1 MDKIDTKIITAFRD
15 KCKLCGARA
24 LLDEE
29 IIALIIKTGDN
40 VKDVLTLS
48 KNLLRRYGSIRGIC
62 DCPLSQL
69 VRENVGITEKK
80 AMDIKIAFEFGY
92 RSNKKMVF
100 GEHIEDAFD
109 VAEILRLDM
118 KNRKQECFKAI
129 LLNTKNNIISIENI
143 SVGTI
148 NASLVHC
155 REVFRT
161 AISKNAQSIIVAH
174 NHPSTDP
181 TPSFEDIK
189 ITHRLVRAGDLIGI
203 RILDHVIIGGDDY
216 YSFIENGKLLPVTNP
231 PKKKGVCEENRPM
244 DKSDSLG

>member
-1 MDKIDTKIITAFRD
+1 MDKIDTKITAAFRE
-15 KCKLCGARA
+15 KCKVCGARA

-62 DCPLSQL
+62 DCPVSQL

-80 AMDIKIAFEFGY
+80 ATDIKVSFEFGF
-92 RSNKKMVF
+92 RANKKMVF
-100 GEHIEDAFD
+100 GEQITDAFD
-109 VAEILRLDM
+109 VAELLRLDM

-129 LLNTKNNIISIENI
+129 LLNTKNCIISIEDI

-148 NASLVHC
+148 SASLVHC

-161 AISKNAQSIIVAH
+161 AIAKNAQSIIIAH

-181 TPSFEDIK
+181 NPSGEDVK
-189 ITHRLVRAGDLIGI
+189 ITHRLVMAGDLIGI
-203 RILDHVIIGGDDY
+203 RVLDHIIIGGDDY
-216 YSFIENGKLLPVTNP
+216 YSFIENGNLLPVKNP
-231 PKKKGVCEENRPM
+231 KAQTVCEEN
-244 DKSDSLG
+244 